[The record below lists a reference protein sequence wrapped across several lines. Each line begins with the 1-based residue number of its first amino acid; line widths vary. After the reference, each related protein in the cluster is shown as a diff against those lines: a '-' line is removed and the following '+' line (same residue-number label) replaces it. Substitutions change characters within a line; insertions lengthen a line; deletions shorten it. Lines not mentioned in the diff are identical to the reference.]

1 MPTKEP
7 ITPAVAPAAMSSI
20 PSKKVLIALGAA
32 VVLCAAALVYLYSE
46 YATLTQDPNAA
57 NERKIAAVVDK
68 VEKIIDLP
76 PNELPTLA
84 TVSDTSTLEDQP
96 FFANAEVG
104 DQVLLY
110 TNARKAYLY
119 SPSKNIIVEV
129 ASLNIGQ

>member
-1 MPTKEP
+1 M
-7 ITPAVAPAAMSSI
+7 TPPAAIPMMSSA
-20 PSKKVLIALGAA
+20 PSKKVLITLGVL
-32 VVLCAAALVYLYSE
+32 VVIFAAALAYMYSE
-46 YATLTQDPNAA
+46 YATLTQDPNAV
-57 NERKIAAVVDK
+57 NERKIAAVVEK

-76 PNELPTLA
+76 QDELPTLA